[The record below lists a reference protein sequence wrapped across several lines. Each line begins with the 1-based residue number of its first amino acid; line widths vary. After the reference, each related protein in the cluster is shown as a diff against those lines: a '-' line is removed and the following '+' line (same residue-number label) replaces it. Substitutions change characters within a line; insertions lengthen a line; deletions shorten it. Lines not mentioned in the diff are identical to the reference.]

1 MSHNI
6 KFDLKLET
14 DRLFLLA
21 GERVYTY
28 KDTIKQG
35 MLNSVDRLKEWVSF
49 FNHNFDDFKVTD
61 FINKTTDINLNKQ
74 FLRYFIFDKET
85 ETFVDQSFYKILI

>member
-49 FNHNFDDFKVTD
+49 FN
-61 FINKTTDINLNKQ
+61 FIITI
-74 FLRYFIFDKET
+74 FLSRD
-85 ETFVDQSFYKILI
+85 